1 VALLGTAYFAVPIL
15 RAIEADPRFE
25 VALVVTQPDRPHGR
39 GRSVTPG
46 PVAAVAIELGLP
58 LVQPEAVRSARFR
71 DALCAVGP
79 DFLVVA
85 AYGRI
90 LPQAVL
96 DVPHV
101 APVNV
106 HGSLLPSYRGAAP
119 VQRALMDGCATTG
132 VTTIVM
138 NAEMDAGDIL
148 LARSVPIRPDHN
160 AETLMA
166 ELAQVGSE
174 LAVETLVGM
183 LAGTVAPVPQDHARA
198 TLAPPLG
205 PDDAALQW
213 SHAARD
219 LWNRIRAMAPRPGAY
234 TVYDGRRLKVLRAD
248 YGPLVGELP
257 HGQVLSLSPQGVCI
271 ATGMG
276 CLTLIEVQ
284 PEGKR
289 PMGALD
295 WARGARVTAGAR
307 LS

>member
-1 VALLGTAYFAVPIL
+1 
-15 RAIEADPRFE
+15 
-25 VALVVTQPDRPHGR
+25 
-39 GRSVTPG
+39 
-46 PVAAVAIELGLP
+46 
-58 LVQPEAVRSARFR
+58 
-71 DALCAVGP
+71 
-79 DFLVVA
+79 
-85 AYGRI
+85 
-90 LPQAVL
+90 
-96 DVPHV
+96 
-101 APVNV
+101 
-106 HGSLLPSYRGAAP
+106 
-119 VQRALMDGCATTG
+119 
-132 VTTIVM
+132 
-138 NAEMDAGDIL
+138 
-148 LARSVPIRPDHN
+148 
-160 AETLMA
+160 MA

-234 TVYDGRRLKVLRAD
+234 TVYDRRRLKVLRAD

-257 HGQVLSLSPQGVCI
+257 HGQVLSLSRQGVCI